1 MANETKPVAT
11 QVDPWK
17 TSKETWQYVTIP
29 DEDVTGKT
37 YPSIWL
43 HKTEFKPAK
52 TYHVPPQVAEYVN
65 GRVKAYNRSVTR
77 LFSPMV
83 DRVALNDVS
92 VGTTSPAAPSG
103 YRPGYV
109 DATAIQTQ

>member
-1 MANETKPVAT
+1 MPTPVVAKPT
-11 QVDPWK
+11 PVDPWH
-17 TSKETWQYVTIP
+17 TSKETWQFVSIP
-29 DEDVTGKT
+29 DEDVTGKA

-43 HKTEFKPAK
+43 NKIEFRKGE
-52 TYHVPPQVAEYVN
+52 TYQVPPQVAEYVT

-92 VGTTSPAAPSG
+92 VGTTSPVTPSG
-103 YRPGYV
+103 HRPGYI
-109 DATAIQTQ
+109 DASQVNTL